1 MKYKAKEPIRLRQK
15 KLKNGNVSLYLDFYL
30 RGTRKYEYLGLYLIP
45 EKNKFDKERNRVTM
59 LQAEARK
66 AQRII
71 EYQSGIYGTVTNS
84 RFNSLTLAGYIDRL
98 IEKKRIRASLSTV
111 RTYQT
116 VADRIREFGD
126 VYINKVGVKYITDFI
141 AYLMS
146 SRNKNFSGESEGE
159 RIKESTAAIYLHK
172 LNHVLRCAVR
182 EDIIPRNPM
191 ERLYAED
198 KPKVIPDEI
207 CYLTLDEIRRFMDAC
222 IPRFCLVTR
231 QAFLFCCFT
240 GLRMSDIRTLQWS
253 DITDMSGTPTIVKQM
268 QKTGKQVIIPL
279 SSNAVAFLPPRT
291 DSNLVFH
298 GLKAPSTCESHLR
311 QIADAAGISKHVT
324 FHASRH
330 TFATL
335 LLTYGADLYTV
346 SKLLGHSKI
355 STTQVYAKVVDSMR
369 EKAVS
374 LVPDINGG
382 KEQVKDK

>member
-126 VYINKVGVKYITDFI
+126 VYINKVNVKFVTDFI
-141 AYLMS
+141 AHLLS
-146 SRNKNFSGESEGE
+146 SRNRNYSGDGE
-159 RIKESTAAIYLHK
+159 PIKESTAAIYLHK

-191 ERLYAED
+191 DRLYAED
-198 KPKVIPDEI
+198 KPKVSPEEI
-207 CYLTLDEIRRFMDAC
+207 CYLTLDEIRRLMDAE
-222 IPRFCLVTR
+222 IPRFCLGTR

-240 GLRMSDIRTLQWS
+240 GLRSSDIRTLEWS
-253 DITDMSGTPTIVKQM
+253 DISDVSGTPTIVKQM
-268 QKTGKQVIIPL
+268 QKTGKPVTIPL
-279 SSNAVAFLPPRT
+279 SPNAASFLPARSSSP
-291 DSNLVFH
+291 LVFPDI
-298 GLKAPSTCESHLR
+298 KAPSTCDSHLR
-311 QIADAAGISKHVT
+311 RMATAAGISKHVT
-324 FHASRH
+324 FHTSRH

-346 SKLLGHSKI
+346 SRLLGHSKI
-355 STTQVYAKVVDSMR
+355 STTQVYAKVVDSMK

-374 LVPDINGG
+374 LVPD
-382 KEQVKDK
+382 VRDKKKT